1 MDNKNVIF
9 GRVISG
15 MNFLLKIDQLETV
28 NERPASDPVKI
39 IDCGVFT
46 L

>member
-15 MNFLLKIDQLETV
+15 MNFLLKINQLETV
-28 NERPASDPVKI
+28 NERPSDPVKI